1 MKIIPKN
8 GYILIIS
15 KKLVWFSGLLAG
27 VSEKAK
33 GSAFFPFIFVKSDE
47 FIQPWLI
54 THERIHFRQQIET
67 LFVGSILLSIF
78 EKLYAHFILKK
89 SWFDSYL
96 WSSGEQEAYL
106 NQSNPK
112 YLNSRKF
119 WSQFFYIKNKRQF
132 ILGNQGEVIF
142 K

>member
-15 KKLVWFSGLLAG
+15 PTIVYFFGLLAG
-27 VSEKAK
+27 VAEKAK
-33 GSAFFPFIFVKSDE
+33 GSAFFPFIFIKSDE
-47 FIQPWLI
+47 FVQPWLI

-67 LFVGSILLSIF
+67 LFVGSILLSIL

-106 NQSNPK
+106 NQSNPE
-112 YLNSRKF
+112 YLKSRKF
-119 WSQFFYIKNKRQF
+119 WSQFFYLKNKRRF
-132 ILGNQGEVIF
+132 VLGNPGEVIL